1 MRRLKNLVKQVLTE
15 EENRRYEKQLA
26 KRCVSYDSWVKQQEC
41 RKEAGQQG
49 AAVLPAG
56 DADAEPV
63 AEIIRMPWGKLAEHA
78 EALIEQYFVEH
89 PEVQIVYGDED
100 VWQNAWQ
107 GGKRSNPWYKP
118 DWSPD
123 LFDSW
128 FYFGSVVAIRR
139 AFVDRHF
146 EMPEDV
152 LFPYIDMVRNDEE
165 DATDYV
171 ASIRDCLEKCGA
183 WQRDC
188 KAIGHI
194 PEILFHCDSVENQ
207 MRYMQWKTKAAGQER
222 LKAWKDVQLSII
234 IPSKDNPEILEKC
247 IAAIINTEEK
257 LNYELIIVDNGS
269 SEINRRTVELL
280 LNTCEGMGSKS
291 NGLRAGLCTTKYIYQ
306 PMEFNFSK
314 MCNLGAQN
322 ASGELLLFLND
333 DVELCVENCL
343 SEMAEL
349 AVAEHTGAV
358 GLKLYYPASKR
369 IQHAGITNLPMGP
382 VHKLQFL
389 EDDEDYYFGVN
400 SGLRNVLAVTAAC
413 LMVEKKK
420 FLKVQGFAEEL
431 QVAFNDVDFCFKLY
445 EQGYSNVCNNNCYAY
460 HHESLSR
467 GDDESTEKW
476 LRLLRERDALYD
488 RHPKLEGKDPY
499 YGAGLGR
506 EGLDTRVRCEYET
519 AGNRIQQMW
528 LQKNGMDAT
537 IGESKA
543 CGSIKAISVTEL
555 AKYRQDNCLM
565 LRVENCRQGILQGY
579 GVVLGDNNACYEK
592 EIVLEA
598 MSTAFGDDNTELQR
612 YRIPI
617 EGQYRPDLVENMPDQ
632 NNVGLSGFWI
642 EFKELPKG
650 SYRIGMTV
658 SNRVTGLKLINWSSR
673 ILTVE

>member
-1 MRRLKNLVKQVLTE
+1 MRGLKNLVKQVLTE
-15 EENRRYEKQLA
+15 KENRRYRKLLEA
-26 KRCVSYDSWVKQQEC
+26 RCVSYDTWVREQEKQFEERLSQ
-41 RKEAGQQG
+41 RD
-49 AAVLPAG
+49 AAALSAQIDRVVSG
-56 DADAEPV
+56 I
-63 AEIIRMPWGKLAEHA
+63 EIFRMPWGSLSENAEM
-78 EALIEQYFVEH
+78 LIEKHFSEH
-89 PEVQIVYGDED
+89 PEVQILYGDED
-100 VWQNAWQ
+100 VWHGAE
-107 GGKRSNPWYKP
+107 RSNPWYKP

-128 FYFGSVVAIRR
+128 FYLGSVVAVRR
-139 AFVDRHF
+139 EFLD
-146 EMPEDV
+146 EYSDMPENTV
-152 LFPYIDMVRNDEE
+152 FSYTDMLRNSDGNAEN
-165 DATDYV
+165 YV
-171 ASIRDCLEKCGA
+171 ASIRECLEKCGG
-183 WQRDC
+183 WQRGC
-188 KAIGHI
+188 KAVGHI
-194 PEILFHCDSVENQ
+194 PEILFHCDSVEKQ
-207 MRYMQWKTKAAGQER
+207 AQYMQWETGTLRQEYKAVDGE
-222 LKAWKDVQLSII
+222 VQLSIV
-234 IPSKDNPEILEKC
+234 IPSKDNSDILEKC
-247 IAAIINTEEK
+247 VQAIVKTEKK

-269 SEINRRTVELL
+269 SEENKQKIEAVLCGYEELD
-280 LNTCEGMGSKS
+280 KKDAAK
-291 NGLRAGLCTTKYIYQ
+291 RLCTTKYIYQ

-349 AVAEHTGAV
+349 AVREHTGAV

-420 FLKVQGFAEEL
+420 FMEVQGFAEEL

-445 EQGYSNVCNNNCYAY
+445 EQGYSNVCDNNCYAY

-476 LRLLRERDALYD
+476 LRLLRERDSLYD

-499 YGAGLGR
+499 YGVGLGR

-537 IGESKA
+537 VGESKA

-555 AKYRQDNCLM
+555 AKHRQDNCLM

-598 MSTAFGDDNTELQR
+598 MSTASGDDNTELQR

-642 EFKELPKG
+642 ELKELPKG

-658 SNRVTGLKLINWSSR
+658 SNRVTGLKLINWSNR
-673 ILTVE
+673 ILAVE